1 MQKQK
6 PPRGNGSAAETTK
19 TTGTNGNRSA
29 EIPIIMTR
37 VSAGLVEENR
47 ALDETIAQTNELS
60 SSLKETATQAD
71 SVAVSGET
79 MGSSIN
85 QIAAS
90 VEQVTANIAQVATA
104 AAETTASVKQVSNRF
119 SQSVPTRKR
128 SRLPARKSRPP

>member
-1 MQKQK
+1 M
-6 PPRGNGSAAETTK
+6 
-19 TTGTNGNRSA
+19 
-29 EIPIIMTR
+29 IMTR
-37 VSAGLVEENR
+37 VFAGLVEENR

-104 AAETTASVKQVSNRF
+104 AAETTASVKQLRIDSVSQCRHARDGDQQPGSHDRHDGGGRF
-119 SQSVPTRKR
+119 DQTCQQGQ
-128 SRLPARKSRPP
+128 